1 MTVYL
6 DHNATAPLRPEAREA
21 FVLALGEWGNPSSVH
36 RYGRAARRL
45 VEEARAAVAALAAA
59 EPAGV
64 VFTSGATEAN
74 NLAVKGL
81 PHASLLLSAG
91 EHDSLLAAAPGAT
104 RVPLTPQ
111 GLVDLNALAELL
123 ALAPRPALLAV
134 QAANN
139 ETGVIQPLGE
149 IVTLCRQHDA
159 WLHVDAVQVAG
170 RVPHPAWS
178 FGAQSLALSAHKL
191 GGPQGAGALVL
202 LRPAELQPQIQ
213 GGGQERRRRAGT
225 ENVAALAGFGAAAS
239 VALRDEIEEGARL
252 AALQRRLES
261 GLKAISPDCVIFGEA
276 APRLANTTCF
286 ALPGASAETLL
297 IAFDLAGVA
306 ISSGSA
312 CSSGKVAPSHVLAA
326 MGVPPELAKAA
337 LRVSCGWSSGESDV
351 DRFLEV
357 WEDRMRRHRSS
368 AA

>member
-1 MTVYL
+1 MNVYL

-21 FVLALGEWGNPSSVH
+21 MVLALSDWGNPSSIH

-45 VEEARAAVAALAAA
+45 VEDAREAVAALAGAQ
-59 EPAGV
+59 PAGV
-64 VFTSGATEAN
+64 IFTSGATEAN

-104 RVPLTPQ
+104 RIPLTAE
-111 GLVDLNALAELL
+111 GLVDLGALSDLL
-123 ALAPRPALLAV
+123 DLSPRPALVAV

-149 IVTLCRQHDA
+149 VVALCRRHGA
-159 WLHVDAVQVAG
+159 WLHVDAVQAAG
-170 RVPHPAWS
+170 RVPHLAWT
-178 FGAQSLALSAHKL
+178 FGVQSLALSAHKL
-191 GGPQGAGALVL
+191 GGPQGAGALIL
-202 LRPAELQPQIQ
+202 LQPAELKAQIQ

-225 ENVAALAGFGAAAS
+225 ENVAALAGFGAVAR
-239 VALRDEIEEGARL
+239 VALRDEIEEGVRL
-252 AALQRRLES
+252 RTLQQRLER
-261 GLKAISPDCVIFGEA
+261 GLRSISPDCVIFGA
-276 APRLANTTCF
+276 GAPRLANTTCF
-286 ALPGASAETLL
+286 ALPGTAAETLL

-326 MGVPPELAKAA
+326 MEVPDDLARAA
-337 LRVSCGWSSGESDV
+337 LRVSCGWSTGESEV

-357 WEDRMRRHRSS
+357 WEDKLRRHRSS